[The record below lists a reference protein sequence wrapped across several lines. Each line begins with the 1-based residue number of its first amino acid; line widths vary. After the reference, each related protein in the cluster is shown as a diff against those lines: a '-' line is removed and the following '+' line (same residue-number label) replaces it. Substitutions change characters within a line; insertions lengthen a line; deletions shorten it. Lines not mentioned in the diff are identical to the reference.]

1 MIDIISLNAN
11 VKTLIS
17 LGMLA
22 TILSIIKLIISY
34 FNNKLYLIIQANSA
48 IDINTEI
55 IQHLHKISLTKIQK
69 MDAGYLNES
78 INRDSNSI
86 VIFFIST
93 LTGLISNIILIF
105 CSLYVLSHIEIK
117 LTLIL
122 LLSVMV
128 YIIVYLLS
136 KKKLEKKANELK
148 DAQSTFFSKLL
159 EQFTNIK
166 FIKLHSLES
175 LYKTQLKEEFDNFFK
190 IAFNVQQF
198 FFLYSSI
205 DSVLEIITNFCIYV
219 LGGIFVMNNTI
230 TLGLFT
236 IIINYYNNLLSAI
249 RYFVNFGKDYQ
260 ENNASYHRL
269 STYESLPEQQIGD
282 KNLSKIYSI
291 RCDSISFKRSGKT
304 IIDNFSYSFKKGN
317 IYYIQGQNGVGK
329 TTLID
334 LLLGMFIG
342 EYTGNIYYNH
352 VDIKNLNMSKIRYE
366 KISVLEQTPYLIKG
380 NIIDNIFLTER
391 HTNKIFQNNFLP
403 QKVDGIFSSGNA
415 LSGGERQKIG
425 LLRMFAKEADVYI
438 MDEPTASLDQ
448 VSKNCLYHELYG
460 LKKDKIII
468 IISHDK
474 ELISYA
480 DEIIQ
485 LHVFQN
491 K

>member
-1 MIDIISLNAN
+1 MFNFCKKYILKYKKQLSIYIFFSLTITFITAYTPIIFAKMIDIISLNAN

-159 EQFTNIK
+159 EAKILNTGQIVHNM
-166 FIKLHSLES
+166 LE
-175 LYKTQLKEEFDNFFK
+175 F
-190 IAFNVQQF
+190 
-198 FFLYSSI
+198 
-205 DSVLEIITNFCIYV
+205 VLVAGDYV
-219 LGGIFVMNNTI
+219 
-230 TLGLFT
+230 
-236 IIINYYNNLLSAI
+236 
-249 RYFVNFGKDYQ
+249 
-260 ENNASYHRL
+260 
-269 STYESLPEQQIGD
+269 
-282 KNLSKIYSI
+282 
-291 RCDSISFKRSGKT
+291 
-304 IIDNFSYSFKKGN
+304 
-317 IYYIQGQNGVGK
+317 
-329 TTLID
+329 
-334 LLLGMFIG
+334 
-342 EYTGNIYYNH
+342 
-352 VDIKNLNMSKIRYE
+352 
-366 KISVLEQTPYLIKG
+366 
-380 NIIDNIFLTER
+380 
-391 HTNKIFQNNFLP
+391 
-403 QKVDGIFSSGNA
+403 
-415 LSGGERQKIG
+415 
-425 LLRMFAKEADVYI
+425 
-438 MDEPTASLDQ
+438 
-448 VSKNCLYHELYG
+448 
-460 LKKDKIII
+460 
-468 IISHDK
+468 
-474 ELISYA
+474 
-480 DEIIQ
+480 
-485 LHVFQN
+485 
-491 K
+491 